1 MSDRTYDL
9 FQGGSRQDDFQSGIK
24 ATRWTQAQ
32 RDIAARAYENIIDI
46 IGLENIK
53 LLLPL
58 WETTYTG
65 AGAAEFSD
73 MIRPHIKFTGS
84 GIALGNAGLLN
95 PVPYFNGTSSQIV
108 QKALVEATAGS
119 TEFAVNNATFKIAQ
133 KVTAYTL
140 FGDIKTVQMKLKKTG
155 SPVANMVIE
164 LVEDNAGQ
172 PTGASVATTEA
183 QLAAD
188 VTATAG
194 LFGFYFVNAPNC
206 DGSKV
211 YWLIFKYSA
220 TTTIGAG
227 DYISVIYDNAGV
239 YGQPNATWNGAAWT
253 VNAGQSCAFEVYGD
267 FLTVAGDHSI
277 IAAFAMYSSA
287 AQARAIFQPTT
298 GHYLSDGGGVRY
310 TTLAPNKKDIQCL
323 RCGSGTADLVKQI
336 VLPTYPVNEV
346 VSKTFSYNDASD
358 KHKIYRGAT
367 LLASGGGTMSTG
379 ANGPRQAFAVG
390 VTRRSTGF
398 TYYNNFYGTIGP
410 VIMTSTVLTQR
421 EIGQIVNQ
429 LLAFRRVNYGGV

>member
-9 FQGGSRQDDFQSGIK
+9 LQSGSRQDDFQNGAR
-24 ATRWTQAQ
+24 ATLWTQAQ

-155 SPVANMVIE
+155 SPVADMVIE
-164 LVEDNAGQ
+164 LVEDNAGE
-172 PTGASVATTEA
+172 PTGATVATTEV
-183 QLAAD
+183 QLASD
-188 VTATAG
+188 VLATSG
-194 LFGFYFVNAPNC
+194 LFGFCFANAYNC
-206 DGSKV
+206 GGTKT
-211 YWLIFKYSA
+211 YWLVFKYSA
-220 TTTIGAG
+220 TTTIGVG
-227 DYISVIYDNAGV
+227 DYISVIYDNAGA

-253 VNAGQSCAFEVYGD
+253 VNAGQSCPFKVYD
-267 FLTVAGDHSI
+267 DSLTVAGDHSI
-277 IAAFAMYSSA
+277 IAAFSVYSTSTNMS
-287 AQARAIFQPTT
+287 IVQPTP
-298 GHYLSDGGGVRY
+298 GHVITNGGGLIY
-310 TTLAPNKKDIQCL
+310 GAAPNSKALKAYACGGGTVDITK
-323 RCGSGTADLVKQI
+323 SI
-336 VLPTYPVNEV
+336 VLPPYPMLEIA
-346 VSKTFSYNDASD
+346 SKTFSYNEVSE
-358 KHKIYRGAT
+358 KHKLYRGT
-367 LLASGGGTMSTG
+367 ELLASGSGTGLTG
-379 ANGPRQAFAVG
+379 ANNPRQAFVVG
-390 VTRRSTGF
+390 AARNATNF
-398 TYYNNFYGTIGP
+398 TYYSWHNGTVGP

-429 LLAFRRVNYGGV
+429 LQAFRRVNYGGV